1 MVVGPNHLCH
11 PRWGQLLTDRSLK
24 VRCCLDLYQTFA
36 IFERGT
42 SKKLM
47 NNLRG
52 QGLVAVAD
60 DGSYTWHAC
69 QVLWCT
75 LCIAAGHHNLCFRI
89 EPVRTPD
96 EGPRR
101 SVGLR
106 RYAARVHDHN
116 VSGVGFACIESL
128 GTEAAA
134 YRLSVGSRRPA
145 TEIFHMKAGRH
156 AYSLLPAPI
165 SECRLRYTGDDQSI
179 PRSAIY
185 RMASPSSADGPT
197 PLPKVI
203 KGSSRHIIGFVYFT
217 FIAYLS
223 IGLPLAVLPP
233 YVHLRMG
240 YSATLAGLVISI
252 QYMATL
258 VSRPWAG
265 RISDRAG
272 AKVSVLWGMA
282 ACSVS
287 GGVLTAA
294 ALLHAIPWLSLTVLL
309 VSRLLLGIGESLGST
324 GSTLWGISSAG
335 QANMAKVISFNG
347 IATYGAMA
355 LGAPLGVI
363 LDQYGGLGGIGL
375 LILLIGAFSLVLAS
389 RKSPVPV
396 THGEHLPFRDVMFR
410 VAPHGFGLALGGVGF
425 SVLAT
430 FVTLFYAS
438 RHWTGGAL
446 CLTAFGAAFIA
457 ARLIFIQAINRYG
470 GFPVG
475 MACLSVESLG
485 LLLLWRANAPWIA
498 LGAAAL
504 TGFGFS
510 LVFPAIGVEAVK
522 RVPVYCR
529 GTALGVYTAFSD
541 VSFFLVGPVAGA
553 VIGGFGY
560 ASVFLL
566 GLGCVLAA
574 LGIVVVLRQFQSQ

>member
-1 MVVGPNHLCH
+1 
-11 PRWGQLLTDRSLK
+11 
-24 VRCCLDLYQTFA
+24 
-36 IFERGT
+36 
-42 SKKLM
+42 
-47 NNLRG
+47 
-52 QGLVAVAD
+52 
-60 DGSYTWHAC
+60 
-69 QVLWCT
+69 
-75 LCIAAGHHNLCFRI
+75 
-89 EPVRTPD
+89 
-96 EGPRR
+96 
-101 SVGLR
+101 
-106 RYAARVHDHN
+106 
-116 VSGVGFACIESL
+116 
-128 GTEAAA
+128 
-134 YRLSVGSRRPA
+134 
-145 TEIFHMKAGRH
+145 
-156 AYSLLPAPI
+156 
-165 SECRLRYTGDDQSI
+165 
-179 PRSAIY
+179 
-185 RMASPSSADGPT
+185 MASPSSADGPT

-438 RHWTGGAL
+438 RHWTGAAL

-498 LGAAAL
+498 LGRRAHGLWLLA
-504 TGFGFS
+504 GFS
-510 LVFPAIGVEAVK
+510 GDRRRGGQARSSLLPWYRARRIHRLLRRLLLSGRSCGRCGHWRLRLRQCLSLRFGLCSRRAGNRGCAA
-522 RVPVYCR
+522 PV
-529 GTALGVYTAFSD
+529 S
-541 VSFFLVGPVAGA
+541 VSIEQGRTG
-553 VIGGFGY
+553 
-560 ASVFLL
+560 VFLPIL
-566 GLGCVLAA
+566 PRSSSEMSVGIYGCQLALDEA
-574 LGIVVVLRQFQSQ
+574 RQPGQSAAQ